1 MADNNNPDHLV
12 CRSYSSNTV
21 RLWESAR

>member
-1 MADNNNPDHLV
+1 L